1 MDKFKKIFCYSKTLK
16 LLIFALLSVLIV
28 GYFCSYNSATLLRG
42 NNTGIIAGYQQDAD
56 VKIDFRYDTI
66 YEEHENLFQTAAGN
80 EGLRV
85 EFGDGGWN
93 GGYGLVFTQNGKVD
107 SIYEGC
113 LPLPGIWHSLEAKVV
128 GDKLGLYLDG
138 AFVGMKSV
146 DSSKIM
152 FNDLAAGTGFN
163 KERNFSGEVKNFEV
177 RLYKHQRIL
186 GQLPLA
192 IMILLDLCAAY
203 YVAKSAKITLNK
215 DNCLARGGSCLRV
228 LYR

>member
-1 MDKFKKIFCYSKTLK
+1 MSSKNGVALVAMLVSV
-16 LLIFALLSVLIV
+16 LLISYI
-28 GYFCSYNSATLLRG
+28 CSYNSATIVKG
-42 NNTGIIAGYQQDAD
+42 NETGFVTEFKQDAD
-56 VKIDFRYDTI
+56 VKIDFRYDSLNGD
-66 YEEHENLFQTAAGN
+66 YENLFQTAAGN
-80 EGLRV
+80 TGLRF
-85 EFGDGGWN
+85 EFVDHGLSGSC
-93 GGYGLVFTQNGKVD
+93 GLVYPDKDKFEALTIK
-107 SIYEGC
+107 Y
-113 LPLPGIWHSLEAKVV
+113 LPIPGIWHSLEAKVV